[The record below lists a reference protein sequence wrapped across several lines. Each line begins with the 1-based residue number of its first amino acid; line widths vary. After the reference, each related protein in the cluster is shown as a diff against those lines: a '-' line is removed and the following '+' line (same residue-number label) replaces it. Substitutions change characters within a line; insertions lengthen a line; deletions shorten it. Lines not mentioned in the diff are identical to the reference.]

1 MSLIA
6 WNSAF
11 GPFGGLLLCIHQDLA
26 LHMDDN
32 SGGDIACLNGLSC
45 AGDADAVPVAGFCM
59 GTDES
64 CVDIELVAELL
75 PIVRLHSAVSC
86 LPLRVLLDTGGGRPR
101 IPEPSH
107 ALVPKGRPAQS
118 LPHPPWLTA
127 AYLHTIVIRV

>member
-32 SGGDIACLNGLSC
+32 SGGDLACLNGLSC
-45 AGDADAVPVAGFCM
+45 AGHAEAVPVAGFCL
-59 GTDES
+59 GKDES

-75 PIVRLHSAVSC
+75 AVVRLHSEASC
-86 LPLRVLLDTGGGRPR
+86 PPPQVLFDTGIDRLR
-101 IPEPSH
+101 ISEPSH
-107 ALVPKGRPAQS
+107 ALVPKERPAQS

-127 AYLHTIVIRV
+127 AYLHTIVLRV